1 MTALLLAI
9 NYGLMI
15 LVPIALAV
23 FIWRRTGA
31 PWRFFLMGAVTFIL
45 SQVLHIPFN
54 TLVQNSGLLPATT
67 ATAGLIITALFL
79 GLSSGVFEETA
90 RYLTYRFWARDARS
104 WSRGLMLGAGH
115 GGSEAI
121 ILGVL
126 GAISTF
132 SLLAVANNEVAMNA
146 LPADQRQV
154 VAGALAQVVNMPA
167 PMLVLGAVERIFAIA
182 CHLAMS
188 LLVLQVFLRRNIVWL
203 FLSIGFHAA
212 LNMAS
217 VIAVSRVGPYW
228 TEVVV
233 GLFALLAVVIVFRL
247 RGPEPAEPEPA
258 PLPPPVDADA
268 LALQP
273 SDDALDR
280 SRYS

>member
-54 TLVQNSGLLPATT
+54 ALVQNSGLLPATT

-79 GLSSGVFEETA
+79 GLSSGFFEETA
-90 RYLTYRFWARDARS
+90 RYLTYRFWAKDARS

-121 ILGVL
+121 ILGLL
-126 GAISTF
+126 GAVNTF
-132 SLLAVANNEVAMNA
+132 ALLAVANNEAAMNA
-146 LPADQRQV
+146 LPPEQQQLITD
-154 VAGALAQVVNMPA
+154 ALAQIVNMPA
-167 PMLVLGAVERIFAIA
+167 PMLVLGAVERIFAIT

-188 LLVLQVFLRRNIVWL
+188 LLVLQVFLRRKIVWL

-212 LNMAS
+212 LNMVS
-217 VIAVSRVGPYW
+217 VIAASRVSPYW
-228 TEVVV
+228 TEVVI
-233 GLFALLAVVIVFRL
+233 GLFALLAVVIIFRL
-247 RGPEPAEPEPA
+247 RSPEPTEPEPA